1 MIAIPMAVVLLAA
14 GASFR
19 PDAQQLF
26 EGCLADRN
34 GPTGRLYGCKDWNST
49 VTALPGVRQP
59 GDAMEYARS
68 GLRTTLTGK
77 LREEQVPLA
86 LGGRDRAVLLVT
98 PADAVASES
107 FGFAEAVVLPTE
119 RGMWLVTCASRVD
132 GKAERDRCSRALDY
146 FATRGP
152 PDGVLID

>member
-1 MIAIPMAVVLLAA
+1 
-14 GASFR
+14 
-19 PDAQQLF
+19 
-26 EGCLADRN
+26 
-34 GPTGRLYGCKDWNST
+34 
-49 VTALPGVRQP
+49 
-59 GDAMEYARS
+59 MEHARS
-68 GLRTTLTGK
+68 GLRTTLRGQ
-77 LREEQVPLA
+77 LREKQVSLA

-119 RGMWLVTCASRVD
+119 RGLRLVTCASRVD

>member
-1 MIAIPMAVVLLAA
+1 MIATTEGGS
-14 GASFR
+14 GA
-19 PDAQQLF
+19 
-26 EGCLADRN
+26 
-34 GPTGRLYGCKDWNST
+34 
-49 VTALPGVRQP
+49 
-59 GDAMEYARS
+59 
-68 GLRTTLTGK
+68 
-77 LREEQVPLA
+77 REPLA
-86 LGGRDRAVLLVT
+86 VLPAIENAVLLVT

-119 RGMWLVTCASRVD
+119 RGLRLVTCASRVD